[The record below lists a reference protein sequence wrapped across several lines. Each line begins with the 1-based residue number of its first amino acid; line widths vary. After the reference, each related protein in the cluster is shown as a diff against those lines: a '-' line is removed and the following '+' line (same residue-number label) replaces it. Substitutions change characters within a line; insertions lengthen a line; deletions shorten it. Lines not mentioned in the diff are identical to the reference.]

1 VFRAVVV
8 GHGDFAAG
16 LVSAVRGICGREER
30 FVTLSNQD
38 FPADQLE
45 HRLREEIAGRDVN
58 VVFTDLPAGSA
69 AMAARR
75 VSRDNPQLIIVT
87 GANLA
92 TLLEF
97 ALSAADT
104 PTEAARAAAEKGRAS
119 IALLGLR

>member
-1 VFRAVVV
+1 MFRAVVV
-8 GHGDFAAG
+8 GHGEFAAG

-45 HRLREEIAGRDVN
+45 QRLREETSARDVR

-75 VSRDNPQLIIVT
+75 VSRDMPELIIVT
-87 GANLA
+87 GTNLA
-92 TLLEF
+92 VLLEF
-97 ALSAADT
+97 ALSSADT
-104 PTEAARAAAEKGRAS
+104 PLEAARAAAEKGRAS